1 MGENMINMIIKILR
15 ERLDRFRREREAA
28 RLVTIGKDCA
38 AHIKE
43 PFHSMPHGELLYD
56 EKGLPH

>member
-15 ERLDRFRREREAA
+15 ERLDRLRGREAA

-43 PFHSMPHGELLYD
+43 PFHSMPHGELLYN